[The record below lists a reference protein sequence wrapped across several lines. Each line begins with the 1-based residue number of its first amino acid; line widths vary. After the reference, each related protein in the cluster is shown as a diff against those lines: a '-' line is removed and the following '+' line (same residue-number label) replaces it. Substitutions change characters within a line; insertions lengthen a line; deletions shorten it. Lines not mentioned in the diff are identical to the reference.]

1 MNFIIILVI
10 LVSLIILCHNN
21 VNGGDTLQVK
31 KPILKENNL
40 IEALTNISSA
50 DKVTLKNIKEK
61 FSLNKKVID
70 QKLNQ
75 KLLEIVKKVIN
86 GVGLASENKYYIK
99 TIENVY
105 IMKDE
110 NGDFRAIL
118 SCFMYDINNYYTIK
132 IILDIVSVNK
142 IIFIN
147 HIDIDESGIK
157 NVLKN
162 YDIKINSRGIL
173 SNYNM
178 FDEDTRE
185 LLDDYYRSNY
195 KIVELSKEDYTTN
208 RANFFTLDQLV
219 LNYLPANVPV
229 EKSPSFCEGNP
240 RDNKNCIFRN
250 SSYQPYPNF
259 PYNAPSVITNNVD
272 ENQYTWLLG
281 PKNEI
286 L

>member
-10 LVSLIILCHNN
+10 LISLIVLCHNN

-31 KPILKENNL
+31 KPLLKENNL
-40 IEALTNISSA
+40 VEALTNISSA
-50 DKVTLKNIKEK
+50 DKVTLKNITEK
-61 FSLNKKVID
+61 FSLNKKIID
-70 QKLNQ
+70 ERLNQ
-75 KLLEIVKKVIN
+75 KLLGIVKKVIN
-86 GVGLASENKYYIK
+86 GAGLASRNKFYVK

-105 IMKDE
+105 IMKDK

-118 SCFMYDINNYYTIK
+118 SCFMYDIQNYHTIK
-132 IILDIVSVNK
+132 IILDIVSVDK
-142 IIFIN
+142 IVFIN

-157 NVLKN
+157 NVLKK
-162 YDIKINSRGIL
+162 YDIKLNSQGIL

-195 KIVELSKEDYTTN
+195 NIVELSKEDYTTN

-229 EKSPSFCEGNP
+229 EDSPSFCEGNP

-250 SSYQPYPNF
+250 SSFKPYPNL
-259 PYNAPSVITNNVD
+259 PYNAPGVVTNNVE
-272 ENQYTWLLG
+272 ENQYSWILS
-281 PKNEI
+281 PENEV
-286 L
+286 